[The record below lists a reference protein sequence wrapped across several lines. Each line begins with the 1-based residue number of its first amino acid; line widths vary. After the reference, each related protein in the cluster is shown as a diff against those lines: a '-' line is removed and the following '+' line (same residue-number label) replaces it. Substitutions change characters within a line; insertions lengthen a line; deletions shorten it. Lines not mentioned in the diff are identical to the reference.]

1 MSLLFLFAWKHAFQP
16 FPSPVCTTTAHPAS
30 GGGETVAAKTAK
42 AKKSLTKLFR
52 RVVRKGAMNCLFKSK
67 PAAATPADVVR
78 RTQSL
83 LVYFSSDAANGGAK
97 RGEKIKE
104 LNKLIRELKLILYG
118 DNECEPAPEACAQL
132 TREFFRESTLRLLI
146 IFLPK
151 LSLEARK
158 DASQVV
164 SNLQR
169 QPVGQSWF
177 IASDYLQ
184 SNLYLMDHLISGY
197 KDPDIAFHYGGI
209 LRECIRHQCV
219 ARQHERVHCLSS
231 NRLIMKRYVLES
243 EHMKDFFDHIQLPD
257 FGIAADATVTFKEL
271 LTRHKSTVADFL
283 SRNYDWLLGDI
294 LLDRSNSGVMIR
306 YVSSKDNLRI
316 LMNLLRV

>member
-1 MSLLFLFAWKHAFQP
+1 MGWKHAFQP

-42 AKKSLTKLFR
+42 AKKSPLTKLFR
-52 RVVRKGAMNCLFKSK
+52 LVVRKGAMNCLFKSK
-67 PAAATPADVVR
+67 PATPAEVVR

-104 LNKLIRELKLILYG
+104 LNKLIRELKSILYG
-118 DNECEPAPEACAQL
+118 DNEREPAPEACAQL
-132 TREFFRESTLRLLI
+132 TREFFRENTLHLLI

-169 QPVGQSWF
+169 QQVQSRF
-177 IASDYLQ
+177 IASDYLG
-184 SNLYLMDHLISGY
+184 SNLDLMDHLISGY

-219 ARQHERVHCLSS
+219 ARY
-231 NRLIMKRYVLES
+231 ILES

-283 SRNYDWLLGDI
+283 SRNYDWFFARFSSELLESTNYVTKRQAVKLLRVI

-306 YVSSKDNLRI
+306 YVSSKDNLRV
-316 LMNLLRV
+316 LMNLLR

>member
-1 MSLLFLFAWKHAFQP
+1 
-16 FPSPVCTTTAHPAS
+16 
-30 GGGETVAAKTAK
+30 
-42 AKKSLTKLFR
+42 
-52 RVVRKGAMNCLFKSK
+52 
-67 PAAATPADVVR
+67 
-78 RTQSL
+78 
-83 LVYFSSDAANGGAK
+83 
-97 RGEKIKE
+97 IKE
-104 LNKLIRELKLILYG
+104 LNKLIGELKSILYG
-118 DNECEPAPEACAQL
+118 DNEREPAPEACAQL
-132 TREFFRESTLRLLI
+132 TREFFRENTLRLLI

-169 QPVGQSWF
+169 QPVQSRF
-177 IASDYLQ
+177 IASDYLG
-184 SNLYLMDHLISGY
+184 SNLDLMDHLISGY

-219 ARQHERVHCLSS
+219 ARY
-231 NRLIMKRYVLES
+231 ILES
-243 EHMKDFFDHIQLPD
+243 EHMKDFFDHIQLSD

-283 SRNYDWLLGDI
+283 SRNYDWVGFFFLTFVLLICHLLHLSFPFQLLGVI

-306 YVSSKDNLRI
+306 YVSSKDNLRV
-316 LMNLLRV
+316 LMNLLRELILLEI